1 MEIKGEGTSLGQGR
15 SDAGEAGAG
24 IVAAPGAGQGRDISS
39 PQSIPVPQ
47 SGPVSHQLPSPPD
60 PVPRSQPPHIPG
72 DAAESAVIDS

>member
-1 MEIKGEGTSLGQGR
+1 MEIKDEGTSLGQGR

-47 SGPVSHQLPSPPD
+47 SGPCPTSCHPPLTLYPAPSP
-60 PVPRSQPPHIPG
+60 RTSLGMRLSQQ
-72 DAAESAVIDS
+72 